1 MINAVHNLARTELLV
16 EGISLYLSSQG
27 SLAEQSKGWLHRTVR
42 YKMIVRD
49 KIQGL
54 LDRFHHESSFLN
66 HFEEGV
72 LRLEPSRDVQQ
83 EEGIAVLL
91 LAKLKDFARIVL

>member
-1 MINAVHNLARTELLV
+1 
-16 EGISLYLSSQG
+16 
-27 SLAEQSKGWLHRTVR
+27 
-42 YKMIVRD
+42 MIVRD

-54 LDRFHHESSFLN
+54 LDRLHRESSFLN

-91 LAKLKDFARIVL
+91 RAKLKDFARIVL